1 MEELGVCSSTL
12 VYIQLFNIFHNN
24 VRKTQAKTPKNCKK
38 YLVYEPDHLL
48 QLCSKKIKDSAKY
61 FVFGWT

>member
-1 MEELGVCSSTL
+1 MLEKLKL
-12 VYIQLFNIFHNN
+12 KL
-24 VRKTQAKTPKNCKK
+24 PKIE